1 MRHARLC
8 LPLALA
14 LAAGACHDSEARPP
28 FPSTPYEGRVRV
40 EIMPPGGGGHDE
52 RGQATARFSP
62 DGSTATGLSVIGAIS
77 DPRGDTGLELKGA
90 PMRDGGWRGRM
101 GDVQVTIDPAG
112 RITGGGTLHPQS
124 FTVSGRMSPTDFDL
138 VVTVELLEPNAGGLP
153 RGTRMRF
160 TYDLEQRAG
169 ASRSDTPRRKRRAS
183 LEDCRNV
190 AYEVRPVPDPAGGT
204 LVMRRMPV
212 CRD

>member
-1 MRHARLC
+1 MRYTRLC
-8 LPLALA
+8 LPVALA

-28 FPSTPYEGRVRV
+28 FASTAYEGRVQVR
-40 EIMPPGGGGHDE
+40 ITPPGGDAHDE
-52 RGQATARFSP
+52 RGRATARFSP
-62 DGSTATGLSVIGAIS
+62 DGTKPTSLSVIGAIS
-77 DPRGDTGLELKGA
+77 DPRGDTGLQLEGG
-90 PMRDGGWRGRM
+90 PTGDGGWQGRM
-101 GDVQVTIDPAG
+101 GDVRVAIDRAG
-112 RITGGGTLHPQS
+112 RITGGGTMHPQA
-124 FTVSGRMSPTDFDL
+124 FTVSGQVSPDDFDL

-160 TYDLEQRAG
+160 AYELEQRARPG
-169 ASRSDTPRRKRRAS
+169 ADAPRRKRRAG

-190 AYEVRPVPDPAGGT
+190 GYEVRPVPDPAGGT